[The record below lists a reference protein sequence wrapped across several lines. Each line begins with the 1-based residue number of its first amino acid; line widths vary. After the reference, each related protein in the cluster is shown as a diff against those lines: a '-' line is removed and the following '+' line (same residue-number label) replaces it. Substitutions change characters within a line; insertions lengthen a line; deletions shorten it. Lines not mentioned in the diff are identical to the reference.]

1 MSIRYRW
8 ILLFLLAGFFL
19 SFQSLFSQNIVPVPA
34 HSSSENQDSDS
45 KNLDSPAQGKTKETS
60 LSQKEIR
67 MKKKF
72 FLGGIYFPGYGS
84 AILGWNA
91 WEKVTIGIQYYQ
103 NSSQVNGDFDSRYS
117 YFLGYGVA
125 RQSDR
130 ESKNAGG
137 GIFLNYFLAD
147 SSVYIPVQVG
157 GEFMR
162 NTRHDQFIDT
172 RGGQSYQNERVNFD
186 YGPRYYAGTGIG
198 VRHQFESGFFFG
210 FEVVVRT
217 FGRYHKNV
225 SLNTLEYGN
234 RSATIEDYW
243 IRKEEL
249 KRDHAGKVSDAGFDL
264 AVGIA
269 F

>member
-1 MSIRYRW
+1 MSKHYRR
-8 ILLFLLAGFFL
+8 IPFLFFISFLL
-19 SFQSLFSQNIVPVPA
+19 SFQNLFSQNIVPVSPN
-34 HSSSENQDSDS
+34 SSENQEEDLKIGDSQTNS
-45 KNLDSPAQGKTKETS
+45 KTKETK

-72 FLGGIYFPGYGS
+72 FVGGIYFPSYGS
-84 AILGWNA
+84 GILGWNVS
-91 WEKVTIGIQYYQ
+91 EKVSIGIQYYQ
-103 NSSQVNGDFDSRYS
+103 NSKNVNGDFDTRYS
-117 YFLGYGVA
+117 HFLGYGMV

-130 ESKNAGG
+130 ESKTAGG
-137 GIFLNYFLAD
+137 GIFLNYFLWD
-147 SSVYIPVQVG
+147 SSVYIPFLVG

-162 NTRHDQFIDT
+162 NTRHDQFIDST
-172 RGGQSYQNERVNFD
+172 GVQSYRNERVNFD

-198 VRHQFESGFFFG
+198 IRHQFESGFFFG
-210 FEVVVRT
+210 FEIVVRT

-234 RSATIEDYW
+234 RPATIEDFW

-249 KRDHAGKVSDAGFDL
+249 KRDHAGKVYDAGFDF

>member
-1 MSIRYRW
+1 M
-8 ILLFLLAGFFL
+8 ILPVIFLCVFLFV
-19 SFQSLFSQNIVPVPA
+19 QKNLFSQNIVPVPG
-34 HSSSENQDSDS
+34 HSSENQGSDS
-45 KNLDSPAQGKTKETS
+45 KSDDSQITGKPKDNS

-72 FLGGIYFPGYGS
+72 FLGGIYFPSYGS
-84 AILGWNA
+84 GVLGWNA

-103 NSSQVNGDFDSRYS
+103 SSNNVNGDFDSGYS

-130 ESKNAGG
+130 ESKSAGG

-147 SSVYIPVQVG
+147 SSVYIPIQVG
-157 GEFMR
+157 GEFLR
-162 NTRHDQFIDT
+162 NTRHDQFVDT
-172 RGGQSYQNERVNFD
+172 TGPRSYRNERVNFD

-234 RSATIEDYW
+234 RPATIEDYW

-249 KRDHAGKVSDAGFDL
+249 KRDHAGKVFDAGFDL